1 MPHNSIHLSI
11 SVESL
16 YNQLVQALSNSL
28 QCEPHE
34 LDQRSFETTLNIQG
48 KPVVVSQKVVE
59 MIHNEKIA
67 FESQM
72 NLDKILTI
80 YRCEAIDESNSKI
93 TMIEHASSR
102 AIFRSLN
109 YLILSLPGLNLFSK
123 SQIKNR
129 LLAMKY
135 QFERNEL

>member
-16 YNQLVQALSNSL
+16 YNQLVQALSSSL

-34 LDQRSFETTLNIQG
+34 LDQRNFETTLNIQG

-80 YRCEAIDESNSKI
+80 YRCEAIDEDNSKI

>member
-16 YNQLVQALSNSL
+16 YNQLVQALSSSL

-48 KPVVVSQKVVE
+48 KPVMVTQKVVE

-67 FESQM
+67 FESHM

-80 YRCEAIDESNSKI
+80 YRCEAIDERHSKI
-93 TMIEHASSR
+93 TMIEHASSK

-109 YLILSLPGLNLFSK
+109 YLLLSLPGLNLFSK

>member
-16 YNQLVQALSNSL
+16 YNQLVQALAGSL

-48 KPVVVSQKVVE
+48 KPVMVTQKVVE

-67 FESQM
+67 FESHM

-80 YRCEAIDESNSKI
+80 YRCEAIDECHSKI
-93 TMIEHASSR
+93 TMIEHASSK

-109 YLILSLPGLNLFSK
+109 YALLSLPGLNLFSK